1 MLLIANKFLMLR
13 RMVVVAVCGVFVHCV
28 AFAATCPVGQYYE
41 CGEDPFSGHC
51 TECECVSCPS
61 GQTSD
66 GWGRV
71 DYCPDPVGDTGCH
84 PWCQDYNECP
94 NGIGGNNQKCKVITG
109 ADGCPSS
116 SGCTKYELCNISNG
130 AITYKVTSGCHLEG
144 YRKDICQP
152 NTVPCSI
159 FSIDHFAIGW
169 NCEQNTQVGEA
180 TWQPDKSAWDTKNC
194 SCEFTNRDLTSHESP
209 PVAELHCKSA
219 NARHHVLEAHR
230 YSTTEVDSAVR
241 YSFDWEYCSKCK
253 AGYIPKI
260 QPAVS
265 NGIYLRPD
273 HNGSWGVTECA
284 EQVSAPY
291 YTDTS
296 KFINFSLPTGQAAID
311 DYVQH
316 CPIGTMTNQ
325 DGATSA
331 SACTALN
338 MSQRYQDETGIFTI
352 TSTAQCPDQP

>member
-1 MLLIANKFLMLR
+1 MKFSNYNKLFVFCAVFLSPW
-13 RMVVVAVCGVFVHCV
+13 GS
-28 AFAATCPVGQYYE
+28 AFAATCQCGWTTCATNQYCVENYYWDQE
-41 CGEDPFSGHC
+41 EQIWDYDYYCED
-51 TECECVSCPS
+51 CPS
-61 GQTSD
+61 GQVHSNNDCFQCVQAPCQGYTD
-66 GWGRV
+66 
-71 DYCPDPVGDTGCH
+71 CPA
-84 PWCQDYNECP
+84 
-94 NGIGGNNQKCKVITG
+94 GIGDSGKKCKVITG
-109 ADGCPSS
+109 EDGCPSG
-116 SGCTKYELCNISNG
+116 SGCTKYEICNTNNN
-130 AITYKVTSGCHLEG
+130 AITYQVDGSSCHLEG

-159 FSIDHFAIGW
+159 FSIDQFAIGW

-180 TWQPDKSAWDTKNC
+180 TWQSDKNAWDTKNC

-230 YSTTEVDSAVR
+230 YSTTEVDSAVM

-273 HNGSWGVTECA
+273 HNGSWGVDRCV

-316 CPIGTMTNQ
+316 FPVGTKTNQ
-325 DGATSA
+325 NGATSA
-331 SACTALN
+331 SQCNLLDTD
-338 MSQRYQDETGIFTI
+338 QRFQDDTGIFTI
-352 TSTAQCPDQP
+352 TSTAQCSNNP